1 MGANLCLT
9 VVVKKETKR
18 ECLKRI
24 NKLDWSDIEGMVN
37 GFESAGIWI
46 SNHDKIADEELV
58 RQMKERLKQAVE
70 VVYDSVGSRNVD
82 SIYVHGL
89 GSLLITGGLTWG
101 DDPTEE
107 FADFD
112 LFNFFLGYPYWSSP
126 KSSEVKEWHKIGK
139 KRATKTKKPK
149 KPKKCRHP
157 HEKWNHHTDGGMSGG
172 DWYTCGVCGEITQV
186 G

>member
-9 VVVKKETKR
+9 VVVKKETKS

-37 GFESAGIWI
+37 GFETAGIWI
-46 SNHDKIADEELV
+46 GNHDEIADGELV

-82 SIYVHGL
+82 SVRVHGL
-89 GSLLITGGLTWG
+89 GWLLITGGLTWG

-112 LFNFFLGYPYWSSP
+112 LFNQFLGYPYWASP
-126 KSSEVKEWHKIGK
+126 KSPEFKEWHKIGRKK
-139 KRATKTKKPK
+139 KRKKK
-149 KPKKCRHP
+149 
-157 HEKWNHHTDGGMSGG
+157 
-172 DWYTCGVCGEITQV
+172 
-186 G
+186 